1 MNQKFLAIYLLFLG
15 QLQLFADAKANQIL
29 WSTVSPS
36 GTYAVARSESDSNSK
51 DDDKSTVNGD
61 PAEFSIVNIKTE
73 QPVLGF
79 SGFKAAD
86 FAPLGLGDSLI
97 HSFCAWAPQEDHLL
111 IVDAVDPLACL
122 QVDLP
127 DGRVSEVGS
136 TLAAAATRIANAR
149 TIGKTGHL
157 AHPTN
162 FSITDAHFIS
172 SHECY
177 VTVNIDSGSNSGGP
191 VDLYFQV
198 NAGGNSLV
206 FERFEPY
213 PDPGQPIGASILAGR
228 QVEHLYQTLR
238 GLLNEAN
245 RQILTME
252 QQSWLG
258 ARETLP
264 NYEDRVTF
272 NQNRIAELKQKLQ
285 AELQKKEDPDR
296 VE

>member
-1 MNQKFLAIYLLFLG
+1 
-15 QLQLFADAKANQIL
+15 
-29 WSTVSPS
+29 
-36 GTYAVARSESDSNSK
+36 
-51 DDDKSTVNGD
+51 
-61 PAEFSIVNIKTE
+61 
-73 QPVLGF
+73 
-79 SGFKAAD
+79 
-86 FAPLGLGDSLI
+86 
-97 HSFCAWAPQEDHLL
+97 
-111 IVDAVDPLACL
+111 
-122 QVDLP
+122 
-127 DGRVSEVGS
+127 
-136 TLAAAATRIANAR
+136 LAAAATRIANAR

-177 VTVNIDSGSNSGGP
+177 VTVNIDSRSDSGAP

-198 NAGGNSLV
+198 NTGGNSLV

>member
-1 MNQKFLAIYLLFLG
+1 MNQKLLPFYLLFLW
-15 QLQLFADAKANQIL
+15 QLQSFGDAKANQIL

-36 GTYAVARSESDSNSK
+36 GTYAIARSESDSTSK
-51 DDDKSTVNGD
+51 DDDKAAISGD
-61 PAEFSIVNIKTE
+61 PATQFSIVNIQTR

-97 HSFCAWAPQEDHLL
+97 HSFSAWAPQEDHLL
-111 IVDAVDPLACL
+111 IVDARDPSTCL

-127 DGRVSEVGS
+127 EGRVSEVGS

-149 TIGKTGHL
+149 TLRRTSHSPQ
-157 AHPTN
+157 PTH
-162 FSITDAHFIS
+162 FSITDAHYIS
-172 SHECY
+172 SYECY
-177 VTVNIDSGSNSGGP
+177 VTVNIDSSSGSGAP

-198 NAGGNSLV
+198 NAGDNSLA
-206 FERFEPY
+206 FERSEPY
-213 PDPGQPIGASILAGR
+213 PDPNQPIGASILAGR

-238 GLLNEAN
+238 GLLDGAN

-258 ARETLP
+258 ARDSLG
-264 NYEDRVTF
+264 NYEDRLTF
-272 NQNRIAELKQKLQ
+272 AQTRIAELKQKLQ
-285 AELQKKEDPDR
+285 EELQKK
-296 VE
+296 

>member
-1 MNQKFLAIYLLFLG
+1 MNQKLLPFYLLFLW
-15 QLQLFADAKANQIL
+15 QLQSFGDAKANQIL

-36 GTYAVARSESDSNSK
+36 GTYAIARSESDSTSK
-51 DDDKSTVNGD
+51 DDDKAAISGD
-61 PAEFSIVNIKTE
+61 PATQFSIVNIQTR

-111 IVDAVDPLACL
+111 IVDARDPSTCL

-127 DGRVSEVGS
+127 EGRVSEVGS

-149 TIGKTGHL
+149 TIRRTGHS
-157 AHPTN
+157 ADPTH

-177 VTVNIDSGSNSGGP
+177 VTVNIDSSSGSGAP

-198 NAGGNSLV
+198 NAGDNSLV
-206 FERFEPY
+206 FERSEPY
-213 PDPGQPIGASILAGR
+213 PDPNQPIGASILAGR

-238 GLLNEAN
+238 GILNEAN

-258 ARETLP
+258 VRDSLG
-264 NYEDRVTF
+264 NYEDRLAFT
-272 NQNRIAELKQKLQ
+272 QTRIAELKQKLQ
-285 AELQKKEDPDR
+285 EELQRK
-296 VE
+296 

>member
-1 MNQKFLAIYLLFLG
+1 MNQKFLAIYLLFLW

-36 GTYAVARSESDSNSK
+36 GTYAVARSESDSRSK
-51 DDDKSTVNGD
+51 ANDKSTVNGD
-61 PAEFSIVNIKTE
+61 PAMEFSIVNIQTM

-111 IVDAVDPLACL
+111 IVDALDPSACL
-122 QVDLP
+122 LVDVP
-127 DGRVSEVGS
+127 DGRVSEIGS
-136 TLAAAATRIANAR
+136 TLAAAVQIANAR
-149 TIGKTGHL
+149 TKRRTGHS
-157 AHPTN
+157 AHPTQ

-177 VTVNIDSGSNSGGP
+177 VTVNFDSSSGSGAP

-198 NAGGNSLV
+198 NAGDNSLA
-206 FERFEPY
+206 FGRSEPY
-213 PDPGQPIGASILAGR
+213 PDPSQPIGASILAGR

-238 GLLNEAN
+238 GVLNGAN

-258 ARETLP
+258 ARETLS
-264 NYEDRVTF
+264 NYEDRVVFSQT
-272 NQNRIAELKQKLQ
+272 RIAALKQKLQ
-285 AELQKKEDPDR
+285 EELQKK
-296 VE
+296 

>member
-1 MNQKFLAIYLLFLG
+1 MNQKFLTIYLLFLWP
-15 QLQLFADAKANQIL
+15 LQLFGDAKANQIL

-36 GTYAVARSESDSNSK
+36 GTYAIARSESDSTSK
-51 DDDKSTVNGD
+51 DDDKAAINGD
-61 PAEFSIVNIKTE
+61 PDTQFSIVNIQTR

-111 IVDAVDPLACL
+111 IVDALDPLACL

-136 TLAAAATRIANAR
+136 TLAAAVTRIAKGRATR
-149 TIGKTGHL
+149 KTGNL
-157 AHPTN
+157 AQPTH

-172 SHECY
+172 SNECY
-177 VTVNIDSGSNSGGP
+177 VTVNIDSSSGSGAP

-198 NAGGNSLV
+198 NAGDNSLV
-206 FERFEPY
+206 FERSEPY
-213 PDPGQPIGASILAGR
+213 PDPSQPIGASILAGR

-238 GLLNEAN
+238 GVLNEAN

-252 QQSWLG
+252 QQSWL
-258 ARETLP
+258 ASRELLD
-264 NYEDRVTF
+264 NYEDRVAFAQT
-272 NQNRIAELKQKLQ
+272 RVAELKQKLQ
-285 AELQKKEDPDR
+285 EELQKK
-296 VE
+296 

>member
-1 MNQKFLAIYLLFLG
+1 MNQKLLPFYLLFLW
-15 QLQLFADAKANQIL
+15 QLQSFGDAKANQIL

-36 GTYAVARSESDSNSK
+36 GTYAIARSESDSTSK
-51 DDDKSTVNGD
+51 DDDKAAISGD
-61 PAEFSIVNIKTE
+61 PATQFSIVNIQTR

-111 IVDAVDPLACL
+111 IVDARDPSTCL

-127 DGRVSEVGS
+127 EGRVSEVGS

-149 TIGKTGHL
+149 TLRRTSHSPQ
-157 AHPTN
+157 PTH
-162 FSITDAHFIS
+162 FSITDAHYIS
-172 SHECY
+172 SYECY
-177 VTVNIDSGSNSGGP
+177 VTVNIDSSSGSGAP

-198 NAGGNSLV
+198 NAGDNSLA
-206 FERFEPY
+206 FERSEPY
-213 PDPGQPIGASILAGR
+213 PDPNQPIGASILAGR

-238 GLLNEAN
+238 GLLDGAN

-258 ARETLP
+258 ARDSLG
-264 NYEDRVTF
+264 NYEDRLTF
-272 NQNRIAELKQKLQ
+272 AQTRIAELKQKLQ
-285 AELQKKEDPDR
+285 EELQKEMKNPD
-296 VE
+296 

>member
-1 MNQKFLAIYLLFLG
+1 MNQKLLPFYLLFLW
-15 QLQLFADAKANQIL
+15 QLQSFGDAKANQIL

-36 GTYAVARSESDSNSK
+36 GTYAIAQSESDSTSK
-51 DDDKSTVNGD
+51 DDNKAAISGD
-61 PAEFSIVNIKTE
+61 PATQFSIVNIQTQ

-97 HSFCAWAPQEDHLL
+97 HSFSAWAPQEDHLL
-111 IVDAVDPLACL
+111 IVDARDPSTCL

-127 DGRVSEVGS
+127 EGRVSEVGS

-149 TIGKTGHL
+149 TLRRTSHSPQ
-157 AHPTN
+157 PTH
-162 FSITDAHFIS
+162 FSITDAHYIS
-172 SHECY
+172 SYECY
-177 VTVNIDSGSNSGGP
+177 VTVNIDSSSGSGAP

-198 NAGGNSLV
+198 NAGDNSLA
-206 FERFEPY
+206 FERSEPY
-213 PDPGQPIGASILAGR
+213 PDPNQPIGASILAGR

-238 GLLNEAN
+238 GLLDGAN

-258 ARETLP
+258 ARDSLG
-264 NYEDRVTF
+264 NYEDRLTF
-272 NQNRIAELKQKLQ
+272 AQTRIAELKQKLQ
-285 AELQKKEDPDR
+285 EELQKK
-296 VE
+296 

>member
-1 MNQKFLAIYLLFLG
+1 MNQKFLAFYLLVLW

-36 GTYAVARSESDSNSK
+36 GTYAVARSELDSRSK
-51 DDDKSTVNGD
+51 GNDKSIVNGD
-61 PAEFSIVNIKTE
+61 FAKEFSIVNIQTM

-111 IVDAVDPLACL
+111 IVDALDPSACL
-122 QVDLP
+122 LVDLP

-136 TLAAAATRIANAR
+136 TLTAAASQIENAR
-149 TIGKTGHL
+149 TIRMAGHS
-157 AHPTN
+157 AHPTH
-162 FSITDAHFIS
+162 FSIIDAHFIS

-177 VTVNIDSGSNSGGP
+177 VTVNIDSSSGSGAP

-198 NAGGNSLV
+198 NAGDNSLA
-206 FERFEPY
+206 FERSEPY
-213 PDPGQPIGASILAGR
+213 PDPSQPIGASILAGR

-238 GLLNEAN
+238 GVLNGAN

-258 ARETLP
+258 ARETLS
-264 NYEDRVTF
+264 NYEDRVVF
-272 NQNRIAELKQKLQ
+272 SQNRIAALKQKLQ
-285 AELQKKEDPDR
+285 EELQKK
-296 VE
+296 

>member
-1 MNQKFLAIYLLFLG
+1 MNRKFFAVYLLLLWQF
-15 QLQLFADAKANQIL
+15 QLFAHAKASQIL

-36 GTYAVARSESDSNSK
+36 GTYAIARSESDSTSK
-51 DDDKSTVNGD
+51 DDDKAAINGD
-61 PAEFSIVNIKTE
+61 PDTQFSIVNIQTR

-111 IVDAVDPLACL
+111 IVDARDPSACL

-149 TIGKTGHL
+149 TIRGTGRS
-157 AHPTN
+157 AHPTH

-177 VTVNIDSGSNSGGP
+177 VTVNIDSSSGSGAP

-198 NAGGNSLV
+198 NAGDNSLA
-206 FERFEPY
+206 FERSEPY
-213 PDPGQPIGASILAGR
+213 PDPNQPIGASILAGR

-238 GLLNEAN
+238 GILNGSN

-258 ARETLP
+258 ARDSLG
-264 NYEDRVTF
+264 NYEDRLNFAQT
-272 NQNRIAELKQKLQ
+272 RIAELKQKLQ
-285 AELQKKEDPDR
+285 EQLQKK
-296 VE
+296 

>member
-1 MNQKFLAIYLLFLG
+1 MNLKFLPFYLLFLG
-15 QLQLFADAKANQIL
+15 QLQLFADAKTNQIL

-36 GTYAVARSESDSNSK
+36 GTYAVARSESDSTSK
-51 DDDKSTVNGD
+51 DDDKAAINGD
-61 PAEFSIVNIKTE
+61 PATQFSIVNIQTQ

-111 IVDAVDPLACL
+111 IVDARDPSTCL

-127 DGRVSEVGS
+127 EGRVSEVGS

-149 TIGKTGHL
+149 TLRRTSHSPQ
-157 AHPTN
+157 PTH
-162 FSITDAHFIS
+162 FSITDAHYIS
-172 SHECY
+172 SYECY
-177 VTVNIDSGSNSGGP
+177 VTVNIDSSSGSGAP

-198 NAGGNSLV
+198 NAGDNSLA
-206 FERFEPY
+206 FERSEPY
-213 PDPGQPIGASILAGR
+213 PDPNQPIGASILAGR

-238 GLLNEAN
+238 GLLDGAN

-258 ARETLP
+258 ARDSLG
-264 NYEDRVTF
+264 NYEDRLTF
-272 NQNRIAELKQKLQ
+272 AQTRIAELKQELQ
-285 AELQKKEDPDR
+285 EELQKK
-296 VE
+296 